1 MKLDGYRLDF
11 EVLQNY
17 AEKSAYLAV
26 VIDYLAVVID
36 YNSTDF
42 YWFAKK
48 FISRVLGIILKIP
61 TVKT

>member
-42 YWFAKK
+42 HWFAKNSYLE
-48 FISRVLGIILKIP
+48 F
-61 TVKT
+61 